1 MKNERTIQ
9 KGNVK
14 EGSFDVRIIESDGK
28 TYYYHF
34 LELVDGQQAIESQKP
49 INLKGVED
57 ILWDN
62 LPFTVKEAHCKKI
75 YPNYNLNDYETRCLL
90 YGKQQT
96 DEEIV
101 VKKKREE
108 ERENFLHKV
117 VFEDEVCV
125 YSMAAT
131 IYDNVGP
138 WDSIQ
143 VIYERNGKGKF
154 CVDGK
159 IITIEH
165 RKIISIE
172 DKAVYDAER
181 KAWGRRIS
189 QIAKSAGTTFDI
201 ATVVGKIT
209 DTDIAIETLKEIVG
223 KLNSDEFELY
233 MKRSFYY
240 SKYNTDNRILID
252 GIRNFL
258 FCELSPYASPYLNMS
273 NKFCNAVKEI
283 LNNK

>member
-1 MKNERTIQ
+1 MKKEKTIQ

-14 EGSFDVRIIESDGK
+14 KGSFDVRIIEPDGK
-28 TYYYHF
+28 IYYYHF
-34 LELVDGQQAIESQKP
+34 LELVDGQQAIESPKP
-49 INLKGVED
+49 VNLKGAED
-57 ILWDN
+57 IQWDN
-62 LPFTVKEAHCKKI
+62 LPFKVRELHCKKI
-75 YPNYNLNDYETRCLL
+75 YPNHNLNDYEIRCLL

-96 DEEIV
+96 DEEIAAN
-101 VKKKREE
+101 KKREE

-131 IYDNVGP
+131 IYDNIGP

-154 CVDGK
+154 IVDDK
-159 IITIEH
+159 IVTIEY

-189 QIAKSAGTTFDI
+189 QIAKSAGTTFDM

-209 DTDIAIETLKEIVG
+209 DIDKAIEILKEIVQ
-223 KLNSDEFELY
+223 KLNSEEF
-233 MKRSFYY
+233 Y
-240 SKYNTDNRILID
+240 SHMRIWSRDYNTNEASLKY
-252 GIRNFL
+252 GIREF
-258 FCELSPYASPYLNMS
+258 FFEEFPS
-273 NKFCNAVKEI
+273 NWINST
-283 LNNK
+283 